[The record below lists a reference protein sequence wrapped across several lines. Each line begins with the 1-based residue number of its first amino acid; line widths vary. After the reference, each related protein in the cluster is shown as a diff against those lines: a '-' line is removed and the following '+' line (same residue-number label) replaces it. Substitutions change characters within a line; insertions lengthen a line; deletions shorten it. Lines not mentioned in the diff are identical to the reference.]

1 MTLSDAKIIF
11 AKRKKGTSLY
21 GFYYTTK
28 LCNQISDQDF
38 HLTLILLGFMY
49 LKKWQILKHFS
60 ISFHQAYTSYL

>member
-38 HLTLILLGFMY
+38 HLTLILFTWVYVSQKMAN
-49 LKKWQILKHFS
+49 FEA
-60 ISFHQAYTSYL
+60 FF